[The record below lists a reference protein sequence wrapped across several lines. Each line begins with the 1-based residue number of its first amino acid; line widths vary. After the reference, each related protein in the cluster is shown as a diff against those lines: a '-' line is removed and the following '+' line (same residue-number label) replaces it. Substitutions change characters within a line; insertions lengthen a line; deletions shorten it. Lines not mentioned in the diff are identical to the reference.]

1 MIIKITTKGCAT
13 VSGVIK
19 LLKLALVSEKKIYKK
34 RQTEQQESISF
45 LKRLWKC
52 LWNLQPVRKKE
63 FEVTDQ
69 LTHANWCNSKCGV
82 ENVENFEEH
91 WAKAEPKYSI
101 SHLL

>member
-1 MIIKITTKGCAT
+1 MF
-13 VSGVIK
+13 V
-19 LLKLALVSEKKIYKK
+19 
-34 RQTEQQESISF
+34 ESSA
-45 LKRLWKC
+45 C
-52 LWNLQPVRKKE
+52 QKKE

-69 LTHANWCNSKCGV
+69 LTHADWCNSKCGV